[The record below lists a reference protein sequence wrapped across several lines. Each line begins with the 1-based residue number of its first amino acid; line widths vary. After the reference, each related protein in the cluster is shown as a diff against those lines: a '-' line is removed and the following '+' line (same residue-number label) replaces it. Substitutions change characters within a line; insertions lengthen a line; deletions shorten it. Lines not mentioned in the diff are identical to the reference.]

1 MNFRIKLTHV
11 NFVEGFA
18 EEEQGSAE
26 GQLGGGVRAGLQ
38 ALVSGCFSELEQLL
52 QLQSP
57 GPNAQNT
64 QAQQTRA
71 DPQPAPAH
79 LLSQAPRT
87 RSDQRASPVKEAGD
101 EARAAGDTHSR
112 SGGARR
118 RTEGE
123 REARKGGVNGWRRG
137 GTLGGRGAFK

>member
-1 MNFRIKLTHV
+1 MNFGIKLTHV

-38 ALVSGCFSELEQLL
+38 SLVSGCFSELEQLL

-57 GPNAQNT
+57 GPNT
-64 QAQQTRA
+64 QAQQTRE

-79 LLSQAPRT
+79 LLSQAPQT

-101 EARAAGDTHSR
+101 EVRG
-112 SGGARR
+112 SGRHTRPIRG
-118 RTEGE
+118 RTE
-123 REARKGGVNGWRRG
+123 AN
-137 GTLGGRGAFK
+137 